1 MTPVKRP
8 CWTAS
13 ASFWAWNP
21 GGLEEGVGLVLSAH
35 RERLASGECP
45 CSSAE
50 AARDAERKHYGRHAV
65 PSARRGL
72 GRVGSLF
79 LLRYGAVGLGIL
91 TSILWTRCAPM
102 RSTAVPDG
110 AGAADLRQR
119 FCLQGMGSSMAVAAA
134 KGYDGNL
141 APVLRTKLLAG
152 VAGAVAVAGVA
163 FHWRADSPELF
174 WPTLVGQRCSRVD
187 HGRDDV
193 LLAERPGA
201 DRAAVRG
208 PVRPVGGATGLPG
221 RGAVGRGVVS
231 GGASGL
237 HRGAPGAAGR
247 GPGRGH
253 PAPAQQHHARR
264 GVHPLRLAHLGGP
277 AGHGL
282 LATDKLLLGDSL
294 GPEDVAVYAVA
305 LVFPQQF
312 NTIFSIVNQMLTP
325 DMYKA
330 DSVAGAWAAIKPR
343 LPGIGAA
350 FVAIGLVGFAAFPV
364 LIPLLFSAKYVAAVP
379 YGKWLWLSLSVLAPL
394 TLLSNILKA
403 QQKTGFV
410 YFMGAFQPLLQ
421 FGLYVALLGHASR
434 AGGGPFRQQVIVGH
448 AYRCPSCTS
457 WQVRRMAATREA
469 SGRRG
474 RRRAAV
480 TPRVLYLCAFAPS
493 VTMSNFQDYADAF
506 ARAGARVANLAR
518 TAP

>member
-1 MTPVKRP
+1 MAAMLSRRP
-8 CWTAS
+8 A
-13 ASFWAWNP
+13 
-21 GGLEEGVGLVLSAH
+21 G
-35 RERLASGECP
+35 
-45 CSSAE
+45 
-50 AARDAERKHYGRHAV
+50 
-65 PSARRGL
+65 GL

-102 RSTAVPDG
+102 EVYGRYQMVLALLTFVSG
-110 AGAADLRQR
+110 

-174 WPTLVGQRCSRVD
+174 WPTLVGAALFAPWIMAATTYSWLNARGLTERLFAAQFVLSAAQLACLGAALWAGASSPAA
-187 HGRDDV
+187 
-193 LLAERPGA
+193 LLACIVAPQA
-201 DRAAVRG
+201 LLAV
-208 PVRPVGGATGLPG
+208 AL
-221 RGAVGRGVVS
+221 
-231 GGASGL
+231 
-237 HRGAPGAAGR
+237 AAGILR
-247 GPGRGH
+247 QRSNTTRDAASIRFGWH
-253 PAPAQQHHARR
+253 TSVAP
-264 GVHPLRLAHLGGP
+264 LAT
-277 AGHGL
+277 GL

-421 FGLYVALLGHASR
+421 FGLYVALLGHGILGLVVAR
-434 AGGGPFRQQVIVGH
+434 FAMQVIVGL
-448 AYRCPSCTS
+448 AYLLSFVYLLGRE
-457 WQVRRMAATREA
+457 RRMAATREA
-469 SGRRG
+469 SGPQGPQEGG
-474 RRRAAV
+474 R
-480 TPRVLYLCAFAPS
+480 
-493 VTMSNFQDYADAF
+493 
-506 ARAGARVANLAR
+506 
-518 TAP
+518 